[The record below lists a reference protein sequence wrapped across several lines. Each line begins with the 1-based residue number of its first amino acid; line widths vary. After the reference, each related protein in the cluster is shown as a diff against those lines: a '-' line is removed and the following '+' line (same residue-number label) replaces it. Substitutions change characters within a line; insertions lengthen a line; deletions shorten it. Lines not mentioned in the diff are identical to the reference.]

1 MFKTRFISMLV
12 LLMVAVTGAVAQST
26 YKVSVKEGTEDAEKW
41 TIEPTEAAAGTQ
53 VTVTYSGLKNVKS
66 VKAVKKAAA
75 PAEEPAT
82 PQNTEGNLV
91 HLTVNV
97 GASSGSATNGSR
109 ANVNPSTGVISF
121 SDGDKLYVGYNGA
134 CVGTLD
140 YSATTNNT
148 YKFSGDLNLTQS
160 GDQPLHFYYLGG
172 VVTQDGETQ
181 RYLVDISVQD
191 ENPYPV
197 ISYGTS
203 TTNYSESSNAYSTT
217 LENQCALVE
226 FTTNRILKETNFYI
240 KGINNRVTIDFAN
253 NTFTPSRY
261 GSEQISL
268 YPETPTSRWAIL
280 LPNEEPV
287 TVTVDATSGGYNLK
301 EITIPPVHKNDYL
314 HGENA
319 VSFELTAMDADKP
332 LTMMAYEPATIH
344 VINPPEGMKYDIGQ
358 GKQTI
363 NGESEISID
372 VSPGQEVHFYG
383 NGTKIK
389 NYSRTNIVSTNNVE
403 LSGNIMSLVDEENFA
418 TATSM
423 AGASFAGL
431 FAGNTCGINASSLLL
446 PATTLSENCYSG
458 MFAGCSE
465 LTDTPELP
473 ALTLAP
479 GCYSNMFEGCD
490 KLSDAPHLPATEL
503 VDRCYASMFYQC
515 GTLEN
520 VTCLA
525 TTING
530 TDCTTEWLYEV
541 NNPGTF
547 TKASGSTW
555 PEGSNG
561 IPSGWTVEYYDDPIN
576 LTSTNGTEWT
586 LTEMPDFDVVLQVDY
601 DEVTLTD
608 GEGITALN
616 TCVGQEKWVN
626 YTRSFTDGKTS
637 TVCLPFAY
645 TKKEGD
651 GSFYA
656 FTNIEKVGS
665 EYVATMTEPGTT
677 TLEANTPYLYLPNA
691 TGDVDFSGAYTIPAE
706 LTAGST
712 TSNGWTFKGTFET
725 KEWTTAPTGIYGFSA
740 QNVDEQGISQGQ
752 FVQVGEYVR
761 VKPMRCYLQYGD
773 GTSDWAG
780 ARGMTRAAEQL
791 PETIKVRL
799 ISANGE
805 VNAIGTISTK
815 TGEGTIDNGAWYSL
829 DGRRIEGKPST
840 KGVYIN
846 NGNKVIIK

>member
-1 MFKTRFISMLV
+1 MFKTRFISILV

-26 YKVSVKEGTEDAEKW
+26 YKVSVKEGTEDAEKR

-53 VTVTYSGLKNVKS
+53 VTVTYSGLKKVKS

-75 PAEEPAT
+75 PAEEPVT

-97 GASSGSATNGSR
+97 GASTGSATNGSR
-109 ANVNPSTGVISF
+109 AKVNPSTGVISF

-140 YSATTNNT
+140 YSATTN
-148 YKFSGDLNLTQS
+148 KFSGDLSLLQN

-172 VVTQDGETQ
+172 VVTQDGEQ

-191 ENPYPV
+191 EHPYPV

-203 TTNYSESSNAYSTT
+203 TTNYSESNNAYTTT

-226 FTTNRILKETNFYI
+226 FTTNRILKELDFNI
-240 KGINNRVTIDFAN
+240 EGINNQVIIDFAN
-253 NTFTPSRY
+253 NTFTPTHNQNS
-261 GSEQISL
+261 QISP
-268 YPETPTSRWAIL
+268 YPESPTSRWAIL
-280 LPNEEPV
+280 LPSEEPV
-287 TVTVDATSGGYNLK
+287 PVNVIVVGYN
-301 EITIPPVHKNDYL
+301 ERVITIPPVKKNDFL

-319 VSFELTAMDADKP
+319 VRFELTAMEAGNP
-332 LTMMAYEPATIH
+332 LTIEAAPLTNGYIS
-344 VINPPEGMKYDIGQ
+344 VINPLQGMKYEKFEHIGDNNYYSY
-358 GKQTI
+358 GKQAI
-363 NGESEISID
+363 PSDEENNIFNIPVKEFD
-372 VSPGQEVHFYG
+372 KVQFYG
-383 NGTKIK
+383 NGTD
-389 NYSRTNIVSTNNVE
+389 YSGTKIVSGINMS

-423 AGASFAGL
+423 EGASFAGL
-431 FAGNTCGINASSLLL
+431 FAGNTCGFEASGLLL

-465 LTDTPELP
+465 MSDTPVELP

-490 KLSDAPHLPATEL
+490 KISDAPHLPATKL

-515 GTLEN
+515 GTLQN

-530 TDCTTEWLYEV
+530 TDCTKDWLYEV

-547 TKASGSTW
+547 TQAEGASFWTPNS
-555 PEGSNG
+555 SDG
-561 IPSGWTVEYYDDPIN
+561 IPSGWIVEVEYYN
-576 LTSTNGTEWT
+576 
-586 LTEMPDFDVVLQVDY
+586 
-601 DEVTLTD
+601 EVTLTD
-608 GEGITALN
+608 GSAITALN
-616 TCVGQEKWVN
+616 DYTEQEIWVN

-656 FTNIEKVGS
+656 FTNIEKEGN
-665 EYVATMTEPGTT
+665 EYVATMTEPVST
-677 TLEANTPYLYLPNA
+677 TLTANTPYLYLPNA
-691 TGDVDFSGAYTIPAE
+691 TGSVDFSGAYTIPAD

-712 TSNGWTFKGTFET
+712 TSNGWTFKGTFT
-725 KEWTTAPTGIYGFSA
+725 TIEWTTAPTGTYGFSA
-740 QNVDEQGISQGQ
+740 QSADGIYQGE
-752 FVQVGEYVR
+752 FVKVGEYVR

-780 ARGMTRAAEQL
+780 ARGMTRAAAEPL
-791 PETIKVRL
+791 PETIGVRL

-805 VNAIGTISTK
+805 VAAIGTLHTR
-815 TGEGTIDNGAWYSL
+815 TGEVTL
-829 DGRRIEGKPST
+829 DGWYTLDGKRLNAKPNT
-840 KGVYIN
+840 KGIYVN
-846 NGNKVIIK
+846 NGKKVVIK